1 MREDYLP
8 ANLIVEEVADAFASM
23 SHDPAAGL
31 TTLRRV
37 LHRQA
42 GCGPL
47 WWLGARA
54 LTATD
59 VRTECRSV
67 VDDIYTDSTVEELE
81 RSLPEG
87 ARVFVGGWPEQ
98 SALAFVNRPD
108 VEVSVVDLES
118 EGDITARQLAAHGAS
133 VVEVVASHQ
142 LDRALQDA
150 DVVVVESAL
159 AGSRSFVAVN
169 GSSELCATAQR
180 RDVAPWLVAGRGR
193 RVPAWLFGPAAD
205 MVTGTMGGRTFER
218 VAADHV
224 AKLVCETGV
233 FRCPPILATPGF
245 PRTPELLVDPDRPS

>member
-37 LHRQA
+37 VHRQA

-133 VVEVVASHQ
+133 VVEVVAVHQ
-142 LDRALQDA
+142 LDRALQD
-150 DVVVVESAL
+150 D
-159 AGSRSFVAVN
+159 
-169 GSSELCATAQR
+169 
-180 RDVAPWLVAGRGR
+180 PWLVACRGR
-193 RVPAWLFGPAAD
+193 RVPTWLFDPAAD

-233 FRCPPILATPGF
+233 FRCPPILGTPGF